1 MTPQTRR
8 LALLDSNNLSTSLHK
23 RLDEQISTRKIDAQ
37 TQAGSQRPRF
47 PSCWRSYPVTSK
59 TAFKRSRSTTAI
71 LHSGS
76 EDYIPATLMK
86 EARPHPRHK
95 PCLPKKTAAT
105 FRSCPRNDCRD
116 WAGSS
121 LALCQNCARPKLDHQ
136 APISNLLEPLSS
148 LSAASPFCLSVRNDS
163 FFRGNEG
170 CPCLIKGRPP
180 SHTSSPKSS
189 TSF

>member
-1 MTPQTRR
+1 MQRRTSILSCRTEPPSCISHANPCMTPQTRR
-8 LALLDSNNLSTSLHK
+8 LALLDSNNLSTSLRK

-59 TAFKRSRSTTAI
+59 TVFKRSRSTTAI

-95 PCLPKKTAAT
+95 QRCDQSVHCTNKVT
-105 FRSCPRNDCRD
+105 
-116 WAGSS
+116 
-121 LALCQNCARPKLDHQ
+121 
-136 APISNLLEPLSS
+136 
-148 LSAASPFCLSVRNDS
+148 SAVHWL
-163 FFRGNEG
+163 
-170 CPCLIKGRPP
+170 
-180 SHTSSPKSS
+180 
-189 TSF
+189 